1 MPGVDIRTL
10 AAAMWDLLVQQ
21 TELEMKRRVAKLVA
35 VQEELEK
42 IRREIAIADRLVV
55 SARAS
60 VARARAEYV
69 TSRAET
75 SALSALAAGAR
86 VPAKLGERC

>member
-1 MPGVDIRTL
+1 ML

-69 TSRAET
+69 SARAET